1 MKQAIFTQPGS
12 FASFPALWPRVCFT
26 PQKPTTDNLAWAIES
41 NSQSMIQAFKWSLI
55 HELRTYRLR
64 VVRHQANV
72 AFTIL
77 QSIARWRLGSVKT
90 FE

>member
-1 MKQAIFTQPGS
+1 
-12 FASFPALWPRVCFT
+12 
-26 PQKPTTDNLAWAIES
+26 
-41 NSQSMIQAFKWSLI
+41 MIQAFKWSLI